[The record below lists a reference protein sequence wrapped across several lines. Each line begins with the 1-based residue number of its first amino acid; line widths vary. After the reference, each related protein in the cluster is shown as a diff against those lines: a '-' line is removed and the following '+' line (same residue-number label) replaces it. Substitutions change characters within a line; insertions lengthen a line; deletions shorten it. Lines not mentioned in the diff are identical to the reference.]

1 MPIWME
7 PQTCPVISSTHAC
20 SKLSTVTPLV
30 EYCDINADV
39 QWISDDISDARDPQL
54 WVIGTRLN
62 LYL

>member
-1 MPIWME
+1 
-7 PQTCPVISSTHAC
+7 VISSTHAC